1 MSKGASSLQS
11 TPSSSGSELIPG
23 HVHIYDIDKMKG
35 GMNDLLIFHEH
46 HDFASLH
53 EAIGEPRKDEK
64 GYNGP
69 TDTEKENV
77 SNIVKEPASSHVEA
91 RREDDRR

>member
-1 MSKGASSLQS
+1 
-11 TPSSSGSELIPG
+11 
-23 HVHIYDIDKMKG
+23 
-35 GMNDLLIFHEH
+35 MNDLLIFHEH

-53 EAIGEPRKDEK
+53 EAVGQAREDEK

-77 SNIVKEPASSHVEA
+77 SNIIKEPASSHVEA
-91 RREDDRR
+91 RREDDWREADIEKDLSLEGKVHVLVQSLYKIYHCGNSKTKN